1 MSGSV
6 RLDRQLADRP
16 HMPLGISAVTCSI
29 VQANTNSV
37 HHFGLPRV
45 SVCDGGHVVSTKL
58 TGADRFLEVLN
69 STLLAC
75 EAIALLVMQP
85 TKLLKDL
92 CMVWVTFQNTH
103 VCRFG
108 VVVLRGG

>member
-6 RLDRQLADRP
+6 RLDRQLADRL
-16 HMPLGISAVTCSI
+16 HRPLGISAVTCNI
-29 VQANTNSV
+29 VQANTSSV

-45 SVCDGGHVVSTKL
+45 SVCDVGQVVSKKL
-58 TGADRFLEVLN
+58 TRADRFLKILD

-75 EAIALLVMQP
+75 EAVTLLVMQP

-108 VVVLRGG
+108 VVVL